1 MKYIRL
7 LLGVVPAI
15 LIALAIV
22 MLGVHI
28 YYICKDV
35 ETTTVFYPPIATDVT
50 IVFSGYDYLAAK
62 YDIDTWKEDMLLD
75 SGIIPVIIKIKMV
88 TKRPSLDVEIHV
100 TWRNIVDMEYKDF
113 FEAVDPYKA
122 AA

>member
-1 MKYIRL
+1 MKYIRRVL
-7 LLGVVPAI
+7 NFVPIIFIITAAI
-15 LIALAIV
+15 GI
-22 MLGVHI
+22 GVHI

-35 ETTTVFYPPIATDVT
+35 ETTTVFYPPIVTDAT
-50 IVFSGYDYLAAK
+50 IVFSGYDYLDAK
-62 YDIDTWKEDMLLD
+62 YDVNMWKENMLLD
-75 SGIIPVIIKIKMV
+75 SGIIPIIIKVKMV

-113 FEAVDPYKA
+113 FEAADPYKA